1 MKVYQVSKKM
11 FYVSN
16 GVDYAAPV
24 DIRDDVKLFTSRKKA
39 EKEFKELVNSYVEV
53 YKAEPKVIYH
63 IGCTYWATEIKKY
76 NNTRMIIEFSEKDT
90 L

>member
-1 MKVYQVSKKM
+1 MKIYQVSRKM

-24 DIRDDVKLFTSRKKA
+24 DINDDVRIFTSRKKA
-39 EKEFKELVNSYVEV
+39 EKDFKELVNSYAAE
-53 YKAEPKVIYH
+53 YKTEPKVIYH
-63 IGCTYWATEIKKY
+63 IGCVYWATEIKQY
-76 NNTRMIIEFSEKDT
+76 NTRMVIEFSEKET